1 LFIALDN
8 QIIIPASNEP
18 FMKKVFEVGKGGKI
32 NRFAFERRYLRR
44 KKEFRVEKEFGALG
58 KGVHGRGFT
67 RFLQDCNWG
76 KGEREITYKRT
87 ERTGRR
93 DEPILLE

>member
-1 LFIALDN
+1 
-8 QIIIPASNEP
+8 
-18 FMKKVFEVGKGGKI
+18 MKKVFEVGKGGKI

-76 KGEREITYKRT
+76 KGVRGRSLTSERNGQE
-87 ERTGRR
+87 EGMN
-93 DEPILLE
+93 LSF